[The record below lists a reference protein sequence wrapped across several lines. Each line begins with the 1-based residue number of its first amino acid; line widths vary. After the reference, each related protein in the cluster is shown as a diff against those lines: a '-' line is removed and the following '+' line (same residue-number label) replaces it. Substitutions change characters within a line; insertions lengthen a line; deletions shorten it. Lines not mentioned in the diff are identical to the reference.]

1 MDKNFQLLKM
11 GFQSKYTGDQVEIG
25 LDKIYSMDNILSEIV
40 KDTSDKIETTEK
52 EIIQNVDNMIT
63 KALEDL
69 ANLDPWIEL

>member
-1 MDKNFQLLKM
+1 
-11 GFQSKYTGDQVEIG
+11 
-25 LDKIYSMDNILSEIV
+25 MDNILSEIV